1 MQPLLIY
8 NTLSHQK
15 ELFKPLTP
23 DHVGMY
29 VCGPTVYGDGHLG
42 HARPAITFDVLYRYL
57 LHQGYKVRYVRTITD
72 VGHLEHD
79 ADEGEDKIAKKAR
92 LEQLE
97 PMEVAQY
104 YTNRYHEAM
113 AKLNVLP
120 PSIEPLASGHVME
133 QIELVQKI
141 LDAGFAYV
149 SNGSVYFD
157 VRKYHEHYKSYGRL
171 SGRVIEEMLSTTREL
186 DGQDEKRFSGDFALW
201 KKAQP
206 EHIMRW
212 NSPWSV
218 GFPGW
223 HTECTAMGTKY
234 LGETFD
240 IHGGGMDLMFP
251 HHESEI
257 AQQTTVCGHGPCRY
271 WMHNNMITINGQKMG
286 KSLGNFITLDEFFT
300 GSHKNPQTGE
310 EMLDQPY
317 SPMTIRFFIL
327 QAHYRSTVDFS
338 NEALAAAE
346 KGYNRLMQAYKT
358 LGRLQP
364 SKSSSVDVSGY
375 RQLCY
380 DAMNDDLNT
389 PIVISHLFDMAKVI
403 NTVNDHKATLTQAD
417 IDELKWVMETFV
429 FAVMGLRD
437 EASGDN
443 TALVDGLMRMIL
455 DVRATAKANK
465 DWATSDK
472 IRDEL
477 GALGVTVKDGKD
489 GATWEI

>member
-1 MQPLLIY
+1 M
-8 NTLSHQK
+8 
-15 ELFKPLTP
+15 
-23 DHVGMY
+23 
-29 VCGPTVYGDGHLG
+29 
-42 HARPAITFDVLYRYL
+42 
-57 LHQGYKVRYVRTITD
+57 
-72 VGHLEHD
+72 
-79 ADEGEDKIAKKAR
+79 
-92 LEQLE
+92 
-97 PMEVAQY
+97 
-104 YTNRYHEAM
+104 
-113 AKLNVLP
+113 
-120 PSIEPLASGHVME
+120 
-133 QIELVQKI
+133 QKI

-149 SNGSVYFD
+149 SEGSVYFD
-157 VRKYHEHYKSYGRL
+157 VRKYHEHFGSYGRL

-234 LGETFD
+234 LGQMFD

-251 HHESEI
+251 HHESEM
-257 AQQTTVCGHGPCRY
+257 AQQTAVCGHGPCRY

-300 GSHKNPQTGE
+300 GKHELLTQA
-310 EMLDQPY
+310 Y
-317 SPMTIRFFIL
+317 APMTIRFFIL

-338 NEALAAAE
+338 NEALIAAE
-346 KGYNRLMQAYKT
+346 KGYARLMQAYKT

-364 SKSSSVDVSGY
+364 SKSSSVDVKGY

-403 NTVNDHKATLTQAD
+403 NTVYDKKATLTQAD
-417 IDELKWVMETFV
+417 IDELKGVMDTFV
-429 FAVMGLRD
+429 FEVMGLRD
-437 EASGDN
+437 ESAKDN
-443 TALVDGLMRMIL
+443 TALVDGLMKMIL
-455 DVRATAKANK
+455 DARATAKANK
-465 DWATSDK
+465 DWATSDR

-477 GALGVTVKDGKD
+477 SSLGVTVKDGKD
-489 GATWEI
+489 GATYELN